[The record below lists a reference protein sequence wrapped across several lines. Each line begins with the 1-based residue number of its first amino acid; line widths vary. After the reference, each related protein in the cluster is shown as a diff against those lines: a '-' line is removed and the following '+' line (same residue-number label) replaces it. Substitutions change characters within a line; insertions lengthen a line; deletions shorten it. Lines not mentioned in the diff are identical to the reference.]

1 MQVFHSLQN
10 IKNMKIP
17 TIIKNVDEI
26 IKLVLILSEWMYKME
41 KGLDLIKTVMNRVKT
56 RYEKILE
63 DYYPSYESLGFT
75 ERNLTF
81 NFCSQYEQLW
91 NEKSSHEHNLVIWQE
106 VPICNEGKLGEH
118 IDSLIIDNDCVYLIE
133 AKRLNGTDKIAS
145 IKSDIKRLKNVAI
158 GKLEINKIP
167 QNVKM
172 FLIVLVDFWLPRLSA
187 NQKNKN
193 KLRESFNELCSK
205 NAFSIVYDAEV
216 CTSKG
221 ISDAEHYY
229 LLCSACEV

>member
-106 VPICNEGKLGEH
+106 VPICNEGKLG
-118 IDSLIIDNDCVYLIE
+118 
-133 AKRLNGTDKIAS
+133 GT
-145 IKSDIKRLKNVAI
+145 
-158 GKLEINKIP
+158 
-167 QNVKM
+167 
-172 FLIVLVDFWLPRLSA
+172 
-187 NQKNKN
+187 
-193 KLRESFNELCSK
+193 
-205 NAFSIVYDAEV
+205 Y
-216 CTSKG
+216 
-221 ISDAEHYY
+221 
-229 LLCSACEV
+229 